1 MRRSDAMNGK
11 YVKQRII
18 MAYRAIESR
27 QNQCVRPLPKVKTDS
42 DRLPISCPVRTFE
55 CHSFLRV
62 NNLRDCAVIHY
73 PSMDVL
79 DSGESTV
86 DLHCVSRKCCITVK
100 SSSRCVAHLEF
111 GTPSRGTL
119 GAEQRLEPGLI
130 NPLKLYCSS
139 QTFGRTLRLSAPSSS

>member
-62 NNLRDCAVIHY
+62 NNLRNCAVIHY

-79 DSGESTV
+79 DSGESLSIFTLSPANAV
-86 DLHCVSRKCCITVK
+86 LRSRVRHAALPT
-100 SSSRCVAHLEF
+100 SSSARRRVARWV
-111 GTPSRGTL
+111 PSRDLSQGSST
-119 GAEQRLEPGLI
+119 R
-130 NPLKLYCSS
+130 LKLYCSS